1 MTTWSRSTVLFCF
14 AVIPM
19 IACSG
24 QSNAN
29 MPIESAGM
37 QGVACAVP
45 SGGPKNNDG
54 FCGVPLIC
62 KPTAQGATTGTC
74 DFAICPT
81 ASGKAMTTLDEVDQA
96 LFVPSCVG
104 GCHKPGG
111 LFPALDFTITDHSML
126 LAALLA
132 PSTSMAVKVS
142 EPRVMPGDAD
152 HSVLMHKMMVTA
164 TSQNPDPQYGRGMP
178 TSFPGSVCPDT
189 AEALRTW
196 IDSGSGSALP

>member
-1 MTTWSRSTVLFCF
+1 
-14 AVIPM
+14 M
-19 IACSG
+19 IACAG
-24 QSNAN
+24 QSNSD
-29 MPIESAGM
+29 MTESAGV
-37 QGVACAVP
+37 QGAACTVP
-45 SGGPKNNDG
+45 TGGPKNNDG

-62 KPTAQGATTGTC
+62 KPSAQGATTGTC

-81 ASGKAMTTLDEVDQA
+81 GAGRMMATLDEISQA

-104 GCHKPGG
+104 GCHKAGG
-111 LFPALDFTITDHSML
+111 LFPALDFTVTDHAML
-126 LAALLA
+126 LDSLLA
-132 PSTSMAVKVS
+132 SSTSTAVKVS
-142 EPRVMPGDAD
+142 EPRIKPGDAD

-189 AEALRTW
+189 VDALRSW